1 MDATGS
7 LERIAAAGVGKNG
20 FVPTQEWVTS
30 WQQGLPLDSVMLVI
44 TELLPKVQE
53 LQAVGHKS
61 NPTAAIMDLL
71 RRVTLTHVLPPAP
84 PLAPRKFIWSD
95 TSIVWLTSL
104 IWGEIYV
111 RGMTPLGLWNS
122 TNVRL
127 FYVKHTQTQQR
138 QITETVTNVV
148 GGFFGRGQESPGR
161 PRGDRT

>member
-1 MDATGS
+1 
-7 LERIAAAGVGKNG
+7 
-20 FVPTQEWVTS
+20 
-30 WQQGLPLDSVMLVI
+30 MLVI
-44 TELLPKVQE
+44 TELLPKVQK
-53 LQAVGHKS
+53 LQAVGHKP

-84 PLAPRKFIWSD
+84 PLAPRKFIVSLTAAPVVNKLSDDIYVCQWSD
-95 TSIVWLTSL
+95 TSIIWLTSL

-111 RGMTPLGLWNS
+111 RGVTPLGLWNS

-138 QITETVTNVV
+138 QISETVTNVV
-148 GGFFGRGQESPGR
+148 GGFFGRGQDSPGR